1 MMKHGRNTVRTLL
14 ALLLSA
20 VLGALC
26 GCGSTEEAPPA
37 TSSVAGNLP
46 SEPAAGPEP
55 QPGRTEQLYASV
67 EVLPDGGTSP
77 LLSRPADCPQEI
89 GPALGTML
97 SLYKSDPNRLYHVA
111 FCLNAVAG
119 REDRDAVAGKLRNPD
134 ALFAD
139 EWVALSD
146 VASPE
151 SGGDADGWFYYLFT
165 ADEVR
170 ALASVGLQCRLVGNG
185 ETLSAGQLT
194 QEQAIEHIC
203 QFNGDSFRA
212 AQAKASE

>member
-1 MMKHGRNTVRTLL
+1 MRSPG
-14 ALLLSA
+14 
-20 VLGALC
+20 
-26 GCGSTEEAPPA
+26 
-37 TSSVAGNLP
+37 
-46 SEPAAGPEP
+46 
-55 QPGRTEQLYASV
+55 GRTATPS
-67 EVLPDGGTSP
+67 PGNCGT
-77 LLSRPADCPQEI
+77 R
-89 GPALGTML
+89 T
-97 SLYKSDPNRLYHVA
+97 H
-111 FCLNAVAG
+111 
-119 REDRDAVAGKLRNPD
+119 
-134 ALFAD
+134 AD